1 MANKNYGS
9 CTPITAKIQKTT
21 KGGITEPLLNVG
33 GPVKMKMTSPAK
45 QTRLTGA
52 QIQERNAKRIA
63 DKKKA
68 KLDQAASKPQ
78 LKPGQTGY
86 YRQEKRKGRDAA
98 SIRKENYAAA
108 KGTSNAKDD
117 PHYGISPSTRTSQP
131 VPDLLKGPAKPRKQT
146 KTVTTIKRK
155 PVAQATKP
163 TASKEIK
170 PKVKTKAETSIK
182 ASKLRAKGEK
192 ALAEGKTGKAQ
203 RLAKRYTRKTKR
215 DENKAARQEKR
226 ANKKGLRKTKRSLI
240 KQEVAK
246 LRAAKKEIRSYKD
259 Y

>member
-1 MANKNYGS
+1 MKKQVGPV
-9 CTPITAKIQKTT
+9 PITAKLKRTT
-21 KGGITEPLLNVG
+21 KGGIVQPQIKTLQ
-33 GPVKMKMTSPAK
+33 SPAK
-45 QTRLTGA
+45 KETRLTGR
-52 QIQERNAKRIA
+52 QIQERNARLTA
-63 DKKKA
+63 ERKA
-68 KLDQAASKPQ
+68 AKSQATKTAPQ

-86 YRQEKRKGRDAA
+86 YRQEKRKGRDAT

-108 KGTSNAKDD
+108 KGTSNAKND

-131 VPDLLKGPAKPRKQT
+131 VPDLLKGPSKPRKQT

-155 PVAQATKP
+155 PVAQSTKP

-170 PKVKTKAETSIK
+170 PKVKVKAETSIK
-182 ASKLRAKGEK
+182 ASKLRSKGEK
-192 ALAEGKTGKAQ
+192 ALAEGNTIKAK

-226 ANKKGLRKTKRSLI
+226 ANKKVLRKTKRSLI